1 LARRVSLITR
11 RSSPAVPRL
20 SCASAS
26 ASATAVSKSVVK
38 RSRLRA
44 GRQFDVV
51 MDKYAL
57 VLTSEANSYSTAR
70 QFRLSDAIGRP
81 HCARYTY
88 CYAGSRII
96 RIAKAVFTSRPIT
109 YIPSANQSRFI
120 AARITPTAANT
131 SMPRKIFIMATT
143 RTPCHAR
150 NRTSGEEIAERFAL
164 RLARAARHI
173 S

>member
-1 LARRVSLITR
+1 
-11 RSSPAVPRL
+11 
-20 SCASAS
+20 
-26 ASATAVSKSVVK
+26 
-38 RSRLRA
+38 
-44 GRQFDVV
+44 

-150 NRTSGEEIAERFAL
+150 NRTSGEEMPNASHSDWPAL
-164 RLARAARHI
+164 PVTYHDNDQRNPDRQHEDCHPGHKDLPSLI
-173 S
+173 G